1 MSETNEQNERDDNDE
16 KIGEKEDDAKN
27 ISEEEVENIYHAD
40 QEIKG
45 KLIQAAD
52 LKFEL
57 QCDICK
63 CSYRLEADQVYI
75 DSIDPVTGVGT
86 YRAVENFLKSKGLNI
101 SWYTC
106 KNHADKHI
114 RIKYDDQPPI
124 NYGDRIFDMRQELS
138 KCDNQI
144 DTVIAVL
151 FERLY
156 KLGAYSNSASL
167 DENID
172 VTDSMTTISDKL
184 ARLWKLKADTLKD
197 VAQESSKNQL
207 LDMCTNLLTKL
218 PEEYHDIIREEMRKI
233 KLKD

>member
-1 MSETNEQNERDDNDE
+1 MSEVNRENGNNDVKKE
-16 KIGEKEDDAKN
+16 SEDKEDTSQN
-27 ISEEEVENIYHAD
+27 ISEKEVENIYHPD

-45 KLIQAAD
+45 KLIQVAD

-57 QCDICK
+57 QCDICQ
-63 CSYRLEADQVYI
+63 CSYRLEADQIYI

-86 YRAVENFLKSKGLNI
+86 YRAIETFLKSKGI
-101 SWYTC
+101 DVSWHTC

-114 RIKYDDQPPI
+114 RVKYDDGPPI

-167 DENID
+167 DDNID

-197 VAQESSKNQL
+197 VSQESSKNQL

-233 KLKD
+233 KIKD